1 MCALYS
7 SCVSS
12 SSSSHKAFASVTI
25 KSTPSTPPSLQSTTL
40 SPPACSAKAKKMKN
54 KAPVLCMQQQ
64 LQQPSAPQ
72 TQPCSQRL
80 SHNLSSQRH
89 QNTHLQLHQPAARQ
103 QQQPARIAHVRR
115 ISGNAGQKHQHFHQ
129 QQQQQHSIHHSFDH
143 APCPLQ
149 YPQQSY
155 RQTHSHPSNF
165 HSSKGLQ
172 RPAEDAHLQPTMSLP
187 TPVASETEEALAP
200 GSASAPVPAP
210 AQAAALSSCSTAS
223 SHPARKQSGA
233 LLNSSS
239 GVLSSAPDVTQT
251 VSAARRSDAQNS
263 DPEPLLGDVE
273 QYIHQQQLFLQSNRR
288 HHDKGPSKRLHMAAG
303 TSLGLCPPALDSDM
317 SSASSLREGS
327 EFETDDDKGIL
338 GGSSDSNDTDSLLG
352 DAVEMDRRSRRKR
365 SMQRLVAKNKMLKS
379 SLLQAKADLAAERHS
394 RAMIDQIYLKIKKEL
409 NSKLE
414 AEEIKVAHLKADL
427 EQMTQEMNELKEKST
442 PSTSYRIGYDSSPYS
457 LSSGLG
463 GLMLHHSNLID
474 SQDDSDEFIST
485 SRRTS
490 TTPTICKAEQAM
502 SLTSPPES
510 PGEEEEEVLPPF
522 GWRANEN
529 QEAVVPFEDDC
540 NSNVDESPKKVVFLS
555 TSADTLTK
563 TPSPRP
569 AVKADVSEDSDADN
583 DEEEAPCTMMEML
596 IKKQRSQ
603 SPEDDVQDPPAD
615 ANETFDSMAHKFLHQ
630 ALRAKFTPAR
640 TILQL
645 DDLLL
650 KYDAVLDNLVLVLA
664 QEFMKWWEHERSE
677 AGGPAIGGWGTGTV
691 LIPET
696 GERVSA
702 KIAVESKFKSIYVP
716 LLLNY
721 VASHQEQMLLLEK
734 LEQNAK
740 TSAKLMRNHLAQLM
754 ALYKFD
760 VLEAD
765 AILEWWKLLKEPEG
779 IFGHGDGLRSM
790 SSKFVAWL
798 EDEEDDSDEDEDD
811 DSDDDEDGDGQD
823 ESDCEDEAYCDDDV
837 DVDGQGKILGLEL
850 LTPARPGDV
859 LRSLDEVLAKDEAE
873 QEELMVIGSD
883 DENAMDD
890 QMSTTSSL
898 ERIEECERKRR
909 ISFCTNNVY
918 INQDGRVRVDK
929 APTVDKQRSALTQC
943 PPMREESE
951 EEEDQQD
958 NQDEDEDDE
967 QADDV
972 EH

>member
-7 SCVSS
+7 SCISS
-12 SSSSHKAFASVTI
+12 SSNSSNSISHKAFAAATF
-25 KSTPSTPPSLQSTTL
+25 KSSPSTSPSSQPANTL
-40 SPPACSAKAKKMKN
+40 SPSACSAKAKKMKT
-54 KAPVLCMQQQ
+54 KAPVLVMQEQP
-64 LQQPSAPQ
+64 QQPSLLH
-72 TQPCSQRL
+72 TQPCQQRL
-80 SHNLSSQRH
+80 SHQ
-89 QNTHLQLHQPAARQ
+89 TAARQ
-103 QQQPARIAHVRR
+103 QQPVRIAHVRR
-115 ISGNAGQKHQHFHQ
+115 NSGNAGQKHQHFHQ
-129 QQQQQHSIHHSFDH
+129 QQQRSIHHSFDH
-143 APCPLQ
+143 LPCPLQ

-172 RPAEDAHLQPTMSLP
+172 RPAEDASIQSTTSPL
-187 TPVASETEEALAP
+187 TPVASETEDTPALA
-200 GSASAPVPAP
+200 SASAPASAP
-210 AQAAALSSCSTAS
+210 AQDAALSACSTPTAHPAS
-223 SHPARKQSGA
+223 SKQSGTF
-233 LLNSSS
+233 LNSPS
-239 GVLSSAPDVTQT
+239 GVLSSAPAMTQT
-251 VSAARRSDAQNS
+251 VTAARGSEAQNS

-273 QYIHQQQLFLQSNRR
+273 QYLHKQQLFLQANRR
-288 HHDKGPSKRLHMAAG
+288 HQDKGPSKRLHLAAG
-303 TSLGLCPPALDSDM
+303 ASLGLCLPALDSDM
-317 SSASSLREGS
+317 SSTSSLREGS

-427 EQMTQEMNELKEKST
+427 EQMTQEMKELKEKST

-474 SQDDSDEFIST
+474 SQDDSDEFILTSKRNSATTTTYRAEPST
-485 SRRTS
+485 ES
-490 TTPTICKAEQAM
+490 

-510 PGEEEEEVLPPF
+510 PDEEEEEILPPI

-529 QEAVVPFEDDC
+529 KETIDSAEDDVAP
-540 NSNVDESPKKVVFLS
+540 SVYESKVAFLS
-555 TSADTLTK
+555 TSANIRTRA
-563 TPSPRP
+563 PSPRP
-569 AVKADVSEDSDADN
+569 AVNADLNEDSDADN

-603 SPEDDVQDPPAD
+603 SPEDDAQDPPAD

-630 ALRAKFTPAR
+630 ALHAKFTPAR

-740 TSAKLMRNHLAQLM
+740 TNARLMRNHVAQLM

-779 IFGHGDGLRSM
+779 VFGHGDGLRSM

-798 EDEEDDSDEDEDD
+798 EDEEDDSDEGEDD
-811 DSDDDEDGDGQD
+811 DSDDDEDEQED
-823 ESDCEDEAYCDDDV
+823 ESDCEDEV
-837 DVDGQGKILGLEL
+837 DCSEEIGVEGLGKILGLEL
-850 LTPARPGDV
+850 LTPSRPGDV
-859 LRSLDEVLAKDEAE
+859 LKSLDEVLAKNEAE

-890 QMSTTSSL
+890 QVSTTSSL
-898 ERIEECERKRR
+898 ERIEEYERKRR

-918 INQDGRVRVDK
+918 INQDGRVRVDT
-929 APTVDKQRSALTQC
+929 AATVDRQKKVWDQC

-958 NQDEDEDDE
+958 DQEENEDNDL
-967 QADDV
+967 ANDV
-972 EH
+972 KH

>member
-7 SCVSS
+7 SSVSS
-12 SSSSHKAFASVTI
+12 SNSSSHKAFAAATFKPSS
-25 KSTPSTPPSLQSTTL
+25 STSPSLHLTNTQSP
-40 SPPACSAKAKKMKN
+40 SACSARAKKMKS
-54 KAPVLCMQQQ
+54 KAPVLVVQ
-64 LQQPSAPQ
+64 
-72 TQPCSQRL
+72 
-80 SHNLSSQRH
+80 
-89 QNTHLQLHQPAARQ
+89 Q
-103 QQQPARIAHVRR
+103 QQQPQQPQQPSLLHTLPPQQRLLPNHSTQRHHSAPVQPGRTTHVRR
-115 ISGNAGQKHQHFHQ
+115 NSGNAGQKHQHFHQ
-129 QQQQQHSIHHSFDH
+129 QQQQQQHSVHHRFDH
-143 APCPLQ
+143 VPCPLQ

-155 RQTHSHPSNF
+155 RQTHNHPSDF

-172 RPAEDAHLQPTMSLP
+172 RSGEDKILQSTTSPL
-187 TPVASETEEALAP
+187 TPVASETEDATA
-200 GSASAPVPAP
+200 ATTAAAP
-210 AQAAALSSCSTAS
+210 AQDAVLSSYL
-223 SHPARKQSGA
+223 ARKQSGPSI
-233 LLNSSS
+233 NSAS
-239 GVLSSAPDVTQT
+239 GVLSSAPAVTQT

-263 DPEPLLGDVE
+263 DPEPVLGDVE
-273 QYIHQQQLFLQSNRR
+273 HYIHKQQLFLQANRR
-288 HHDKGPSKRLHMAAG
+288 HQDKGPSKRLHLAAE
-303 TSLGLCPPALDSDM
+303 TNCSLGPLGLDSDM
-317 SSASSLREGS
+317 SSTSSLREGS

-352 DAVEMDRRSRRKR
+352 DAVELDRRSRRKR

-379 SLLQAKADLAAERHS
+379 SLLQAKADLAAEKHS
-394 RAMIDQIYLKIKKEL
+394 RAMLDQIYLKIKKEL

-414 AEEIKVAHLKADL
+414 AEEVKVAHLKADL

-442 PSTSYRIGYDSSPYS
+442 PRTSYKIGYDSSPYS

-474 SQDDSDEFIST
+474 SQDDSDEFIMT
-485 SRRTS
+485 SRRNSAS
-490 TTPTICKAEQAM
+490 TTTTTTTTTCNAKAELSTEA

-510 PGEEEEEVLPPF
+510 LDEEEEHILPPI
-522 GWRANEN
+522 GWRANESKETPN
-529 QEAVVPFEDDC
+529 PAEDDC
-540 NSNVDESPKKVVFLS
+540 VSVVDESPKKLAFLS
-555 TSADTLTK
+555 TSANTLTR
-563 TPSPRP
+563 TLSPRP
-569 AVKADVSEDSDADN
+569 AAKADLNEDSDTDN
-583 DEEEAPCTMMEML
+583 SEDEAPCTMMEIL
-596 IKKQRSQ
+596 IKKQHSQ
-603 SPEDDVQDPPAD
+603 SPEDDIQDPPAD
-615 ANETFDSMAHKFLHQ
+615 VNETFDSMAHKFLHQ
-630 ALRAKFTPAR
+630 ALHAKFTPAR

-664 QEFMKWWEHERSE
+664 QEFMKWWEHERSQ

-696 GERVSA
+696 GVRVSA
-702 KIAVESKFKSIYVP
+702 KVAVESKFKAIYVP

-740 TSAKLMRNHLAQLM
+740 TNARLMRNHLAQLM

-779 IFGHGDGLRSM
+779 VFGHGDGLRSM

-798 EDEEDDSDEDEDD
+798 EDEEEDSDEDEDEE
-811 DSDDDEDGDGQD
+811 SDDDEDEQED
-823 ESDCEDEAYCDDDV
+823 ESDCEDEIDCGLEAGV
-837 DVDGQGKILGLEL
+837 EGLGKILGLEL
-850 LTPARPGDV
+850 LTPSRPGDV
-859 LRSLDEVLAKDEAE
+859 LKSLDEVLAKNEAE

-918 INQDGRVRVDK
+918 INQDGRVQVNK
-929 APTVDKQRSALTQC
+929 APAVDRQKSALTQC

-951 EEEDQQD
+951 EEEDLQ
-958 NQDEDEDDE
+958 DDE
-967 QADDV
+967 LEDNI
-972 EH
+972 EHQ

>member
-12 SSSSHKAFASVTI
+12 NSSSSSHKPFATAAF
-25 KSTPSTPPSLQSTTL
+25 KPSLQASTTP
-40 SPPACSAKAKKMKN
+40 SPSACSSKAKKMKT
-54 KAPVLCMQQQ
+54 KAPVLVMQQQ
-64 LQQPSAPQ
+64 PQQQPSSLHTP
-72 TQPCSQRL
+72 PCPQRL
-80 SHNLSSQRH
+80 SHNHNHSIQRH
-89 QNTHLQLHQPAARQ
+89 QSTPLQHQPV
-103 QQQPARIAHVRR
+103 RISHLRKS
-115 ISGNAGQKHQHFHQ
+115 SGNAGQKHHHFHQ
-129 QQQQQHSIHHSFDH
+129 QQQQQQHSVHHSADH
-143 APCPLQ
+143 VPCPLQ
-149 YPQQSY
+149 YPQQTY
-155 RQTHSHPSNF
+155 RQTRSHPSNF

-172 RPAEDAHLQPTMSLP
+172 RPVEDDSVQTPASPP
-187 TPVASETEEALAP
+187 TPAASETEETSSP
-200 GSASAPVPAP
+200 ASAPVSAP
-210 AQAAALSSCSTAS
+210 AQDGAAG
-223 SHPARKQSGA
+223 RKQSGPS
-233 LLNSSS
+233 NSPS
-239 GVLSSAPDVTQT
+239 GGLPSARVTQT
-251 VSAARRSDAQNS
+251 VSAARPSDAQNS

-273 QYIHQQQLFLQSNRR
+273 HYLHRQQLFLQANRR
-288 HHDKGPSKRLHMAAG
+288 HQDKGPSKRLHPVAG
-303 TSLGLCPPALDSDM
+303 TGLGLCPPALDSDM
-317 SSASSLREGS
+317 SSSSSLREGS

-427 EQMTQEMNELKEKST
+427 EHMTQELNELKEKST
-442 PSTSYRIGYDSSPYS
+442 SSTSYRIGYDSSPYS

-463 GLMLHHSNLID
+463 GLMLHHSSLID
-474 SQDDSDEFIST
+474 GQDDSDEFIMP
-485 SRRTS
+485 SRRNS
-490 TTPTICKAEQAM
+490 TTTTACKAELSM
-502 SLTSPPES
+502 ESSLTSPPES
-510 PGEEEEEVLPPF
+510 PEEEEEDMLSSI

-529 QEAVVPFEDDC
+529 NGTLDSAEDGVV
-540 NSNVDESPKKVVFLS
+540 STMDESQKKVAFSSAS
-555 TSADTLTK
+555 TNTLTR
-563 TPSPRP
+563 TPSPCP
-569 AVKADVSEDSDADN
+569 AAKEDLNEDSDADN
-583 DEEEAPCTMMEML
+583 HKDEAPRTMMEML
-596 IKKQRSQ
+596 IKKQQSQ
-603 SPEDDVQDPPAD
+603 SSEDDVQDPPAD

-630 ALRAKFTPAR
+630 ALHAKFTPAR

-677 AGGPAIGGWGTGTV
+677 AGGPAIGGWGTATV

-740 TSAKLMRNHLAQLM
+740 TNATLMRNHLAQLM

-779 IFGHGDGLRSM
+779 VFGHGDGLRSM

-811 DSDDDEDGDGQD
+811 DSDDDEED
-823 ESDCEDEAYCDDDV
+823 ESDCEDKV
-837 DVDGQGKILGLEL
+837 DCGEETDGDGLGKILGLEF
-850 LTPARPGDV
+850 LTPSRPGDV
-859 LRSLDEVLAKDEAE
+859 LKSLDEVLAKNEAE

-883 DENAMDD
+883 DENALDD

-929 APTVDKQRSALTQC
+929 APIIDRQKSALSQC

-951 EEEDQQD
+951 EEEEEEEDQQD
-958 NQDEDEDDE
+958 TQEEFEEDE
-967 QADDV
+967 QDDV
-972 EH
+972 HH

>member
-12 SSSSHKAFASVTI
+12 SSSSHKAFAPASL
-25 KSTPSTPPSLQSTTL
+25 KSPQSTLPSLQPANTL
-40 SPPACSAKAKKMKN
+40 SSSPCSVKAKKMKS
-54 KAPVLCMQQQ
+54 KAPVLVMQQQ
-64 LQQPSAPQ
+64 QQQPSLPQ
-72 TQPCSQRL
+72 TLPGQQRL
-80 SHNLSSQRH
+80 SHSQGMQRN
-89 QNTHLQLHQPAARQ
+89 QKTQLQLHQPAARQ
-103 QQQPARIAHVRR
+103 QQQPVRNAHVRR
-115 ISGNAGQKHQHFHQ
+115 NSGNAGQKHQHFHQ
-129 QQQQQHSIHHSFDH
+129 QQQQHTIHRSFDH
-143 APCPLQ
+143 GHCPLQ

-155 RQTHSHPSNF
+155 RQTHSHPSHF

-172 RPAEDAHLQPTMSLP
+172 RPAEDATVQSIPSP
-187 TPVASETEEALAP
+187 WTPVASESEE
-200 GSASAPVPAP
+200 ASAPVC
-210 AQAAALSSCSTAS
+210 AAACAPVSAQDTLPPCSTS
-223 SHPARKQSGA
+223 SAHAAGRRQSEPFS
-233 LLNSSS
+233 NSSA
-239 GVLSSAPDVTQT
+239 VLSSAPAVTQT
-251 VSAARRSDAQNS
+251 VSAARGSDAQNS

-273 QYIHQQQLFLQSNRR
+273 QYIHKQQLFLQSSRR
-288 HHDKGPSKRLHMAAG
+288 LQDKGPSKRLHLAAG
-303 TSLGLCPPALDSDM
+303 TGLGLCAPTLDSDM
-317 SSASSLREGS
+317 SSTSSLREGS

-352 DAVEMDRRSRRKR
+352 DAVQMDRRSRRKR

-474 SQDDSDEFIST
+474 NQDDSDEFIMT
-485 SRRTS
+485 SRRSSATS
-490 TTPTICKAEQAM
+490 TTCKAEI
-502 SLTSPPES
+502 STVSPLTSP
-510 PGEEEEEVLPPF
+510 EEEEEEEEILPSI
-522 GWRANEN
+522 GWRANKNKESLVR
-529 QEAVVPFEDDC
+529 AEDDC
-540 NSNVDESPKKVVFLS
+540 VSHADESPKKAAFFS
-555 TSADTLTK
+555 TPANTQTQAPSRPKVEADLN
-563 TPSPRP
+563 
-569 AVKADVSEDSDADN
+569 EDSDAEN
-583 DEEEAPCTMMEML
+583 DENEAPCTMMEML
-596 IKKQRSQ
+596 VKKQRSQ

-630 ALRAKFTPAR
+630 AFHAKFTPAR

-702 KIAVESKFKSIYVP
+702 KIAVETKFKSIYVP

-740 TSAKLMRNHLAQLM
+740 TSAKLMRNHLSQLM

-779 IFGHGDGLRSM
+779 VFGHGDGLRSM

-798 EDEEDDSDEDEDD
+798 EDEEDDSDEDDDSEDDSDEQEDD
-811 DSDDDEDGDGQD
+811 D
-823 ESDCEDEAYCDDDV
+823 DCEDMVDCDDDI
-837 DVDGQGKILGLEL
+837 DADGLGKILGLEL
-850 LTPARPGDV
+850 LTSSRPGDV
-859 LRSLDEVLAKDEAE
+859 LKSLDEVLAKNEAE

-890 QMSTTSSL
+890 HMSTTSSL

-929 APTVDKQRSALTQC
+929 APIVDRQKSALAQC

-951 EEEDQQD
+951 DEEDQQD
-958 NQDEDEDDE
+958 SQEGEEEEDL
-967 QADDV
+967 ADDV
-972 EH
+972 EHQ